1 MIDALEET
9 IRQKIKEYR
18 TEMDY
23 FGGSGISDRDATNL
37 VLRLTD
43 AIQEKLNDIDR
54 KYVSEL
60 EQEVERLEQELKMAK
75 GPGYEEMRN
84 ELSGARALAKH
95 LIYRLGK
102 EDDTIRVSEEEIRDM
117 EQRVDLDIEG
127 QDGVLAIRVR
137 EFEEG

>member
-1 MIDALEET
+1 MINSLEET

-23 FGGSGISDRDATNL
+23 FGGTGMSGRDATNL

-43 AIQEKLNDIDR
+43 AVQEKLKDIDR

-60 EQEVERLEQELKMAK
+60 EREVERLEQELKMAK

-102 EDDTIRVSEEEIRDM
+102 EDATIRISDDDLRDM
-117 EQRVDLDIEG
+117 EQRVNLITEG
-127 QDGVLAIRVR
+127 EDGVTEVRVE
-137 EFEEG
+137 EFEE

>member
-1 MIDALEET
+1 MIESLEQT
-9 IRQKIKEYR
+9 IRKAIKKYR
-18 TEMDY
+18 TEMGY
-23 FGGSGISDRDATNL
+23 FKASGMTDRDATNL
-37 VLRLTD
+37 VLRLTEAISD
-43 AIQEKLNDIDR
+43 ALQSIDR
-54 KYVSEL
+54 DYVQEL
-60 EQEVERLEQELKMAK
+60 ERQVDTLEQELQMAK

>member
-1 MIDALEET
+1 MIESLEQT
-9 IRQKIKEYR
+9 IRKAIKKYR
-18 TEMDY
+18 TEMGY
-23 FGGSGISDRDATNL
+23 FKASGMTDRDATNL
-37 VLRLTD
+37 VLRLTEAISD
-43 AIQEKLNDIDR
+43 ALQSIDR
-54 KYVSEL
+54 DYVQEL
-60 EQEVERLEQELKMAK
+60 ERQVDTLEQELQMAK
-75 GPGYEEMRN
+75 GPGDEEMRN

>member
-1 MIDALEET
+1 MLDTLEET
-9 IRQKIKEYR
+9 IRQKIEEYR
-18 TEMDY
+18 TEMEY
-23 FGGSGISDRDATNL
+23 FQASGMTDRDQTNL

-43 AIQEKLNDIDR
+43 AVSDALQDVDR
-54 KYVSEL
+54 KYVAEL
-60 EQEVERLEQELKMAK
+60 EEEVERLEQELKMAK

-102 EDDTIRVSEEEIRDM
+102 EDDTIRVADGELREM
-117 EQRVDLDIEG
+117 EQRVKLVTEG
-127 QDGVLAIRVR
+127 QDGVTAVQVE

>member
-1 MIDALEET
+1 MIESLEQT
-9 IRQKIKEYR
+9 IRDAIKKYR
-18 TEMDY
+18 TEMGY
-23 FGGSGISDRDATNL
+23 FKASGMTDRDATNL
-37 VLRLTD
+37 TLRLTEAISD
-43 AIQEKLNDIDR
+43 ALQSIDR
-54 KYVSEL
+54 DYVQEL
-60 EQEVERLEQELKMAK
+60 ERQVDTLEQELQMAK